1 MMGRNLRITGHIFMT
16 PLYRNLCGYEL
27 CWVGKRG
34 WAVFS
39 IYPDP
44 FVNERLVEYAKSP
57 RVSRN
62 GKFIIPVSW
71 RACFSL
77 TSFYGNEPVDRP
89 NAALNICMGFS
100 RHHIHVQLCIHLNP
114 RKVLYN
120 EEPLSI
126 FTSAFQRSFSYK
138 ESRDQLWIGLYKGH
152 LPLWTVWEKPLP
164 TSSSSLPAPEPAPL
178 LIVLFFFLLSA
189 AISLKAITGWQTL
202 WLWRRFLSNLIFTR
216 QLAVCRHAQ
225 PAE

>member
-1 MMGRNLRITGHIFMT
+1 MLSGTSPSTVGYFQGNSRFRSDIQIMCRVSSPMMGRNLRITGHIFMT

-152 LPLWTVWEKPLP
+152 LPL
-164 TSSSSLPAPEPAPL
+164 
-178 LIVLFFFLLSA
+178 
-189 AISLKAITGWQTL
+189 
-202 WLWRRFLSNLIFTR
+202 
-216 QLAVCRHAQ
+216 
-225 PAE
+225 